1 MKLQIDKKFTDEIRK
16 ARFEIDTLGNRQEDI
31 VNELSKTLGIT
42 DGSEEY
48 DILWDHVFN
57 GSDWMIEY
65 K

>member
-57 GSDWMIEY
+57 GSDWMVEY

>member
-1 MKLQIDKKFTDEIRK
+1 MKLQIEKKFTDEIRN
-16 ARFEIDTLGNRQEDI
+16 AQFEIDTLSNRQEHI

-48 DILWDHVFN
+48 DILWDHLYN
-57 GSDWMIEY
+57 GTDWTLEY

>member
-16 ARFEIDTLGNRQEDI
+16 AQFEIDTLSNRQEHI

-42 DGSEEY
+42 DGSDEY
-48 DILWDHVFN
+48 DILWDHLYN
-57 GSDWMIEY
+57 GTDWTIEY

>member
-48 DILWDHVFN
+48 DILWDHIFN
-57 GSDWMIEY
+57 GSDWMVEY

>member
-48 DILWDHVFN
+48 DILWDHLYN
-57 GSDWMIEY
+57 GSDWMVEY

>member
-16 ARFEIDTLGNRQEDI
+16 AQFEIDTLSNRQEHI

-48 DILWDHVFN
+48 DILWDHLYN
-57 GSDWMIEY
+57 GTNWTLEY

>member
-16 ARFEIDTLGNRQEDI
+16 AQFEIDTLSKRQEDI
-31 VNELSKTLGIT
+31 VNELSKTLSIT
-42 DGSEEY
+42 DGSDEY
-48 DILWDHVFN
+48 DILWDHIFN

>member
-16 ARFEIDTLGNRQEDI
+16 ARFEIDTLAKRQEHI

-42 DGSEEY
+42 NDSEEY
-48 DILWDHVFN
+48 DILWDHLYN
-57 GSDWMIEY
+57 GSDWTVEY

>member
-1 MKLQIDKKFTDEIRK
+1 MKLQIDKKFTDKIRK

-48 DILWDHVFN
+48 DILWDHLYN
-57 GSDWMIEY
+57 GTDWMVEY

>member
-1 MKLQIDKKFTDEIRK
+1 MKLQIDKKFTDEIKK

-48 DILWDHVFN
+48 DILWDHLYN
-57 GSDWMIEY
+57 GTDWMVEY

>member
-1 MKLQIDKKFTDEIRK
+1 MKLQIEKKFTDEIRK
-16 ARFEIDTLGNRQEDI
+16 AQFEIDTLSNRQEHL

-48 DILWDHVFN
+48 DILWDHLYN
-57 GSDWMIEY
+57 GTDWTLEY

>member
-16 ARFEIDTLGNRQEDI
+16 AQFEIDTLGKRQDHI
-31 VNELSKTLGIT
+31 LKELAKTLSIV
-42 DGSEEY
+42 DGTEEY
-48 DILWDHVFN
+48 DILWDHIFN

>member
-16 ARFEIDTLGNRQEDI
+16 AQFEIDTLSNRQEHI

-48 DILWDHVFN
+48 DILWDHIFN

>member
-16 ARFEIDTLGNRQEDI
+16 ARFEIDTLGKRQEHI
-31 VNELSKTLGIT
+31 LNELSKTLGIT

-48 DILWDHVFN
+48 DILWDHIFN
-57 GSDWMIEY
+57 GSDWMVEY

>member
-48 DILWDHVFN
+48 DILWDHLYN
-57 GSDWMIEY
+57 GTDWMVEY

>member
-16 ARFEIDTLGNRQEDI
+16 AQFEIDTLSKRQEHI

-42 DGSEEY
+42 DGSDEY
-48 DILWDHVFN
+48 DILWDHLYN
-57 GSDWMIEY
+57 GTDWTIEY

>member
-16 ARFEIDTLGNRQEDI
+16 AQFEIDTLGKRQDHI
-31 VNELSKTLGIT
+31 LTELAKTLNIP
-42 DGSEEY
+42 DGTEEY
-48 DILWDHVFN
+48 DILWDHIFN

>member
-1 MKLQIDKKFTDEIRK
+1 MKLQIEKKFTDEIRK
-16 ARFEIDTLGNRQEDI
+16 AQFEIDTLSNRQEHI

-48 DILWDHVFN
+48 DILWDHLYN
-57 GSDWMIEY
+57 GTDWTLEY